1 MMTYLS
7 ALLTESVLYPFMFM
21 CFVAAATLMAVG
33 YHQRMQVL
41 EKQNNEILA
50 LLRRMAGVP
59 QEKD

>member
-1 MMTYLS
+1 MITYLS
-7 ALLTESVLYPFMFM
+7 SLLYEPTVYIFMFM

-50 LLRRMAGVP
+50 LLRRITEDGP
-59 QEKD
+59 GKD